1 MGKSM
6 AETRDVAA
14 GRCTA
19 PALAEAFADLHAP
32 LTEQQAYNESSR
44 CFYCHDAPCL
54 EACPT
59 GIDIPGFIR
68 RIATG
73 NATGAG
79 RTILDSNIMGAT
91 CARVCPVE
99 ELCEEVCVRNT
110 GDHKPVTIA
119 QLQRF
124 ATDALF
130 DANMQPYARAAETG
144 KKVAIVGA
152 GPAGLACAHRLA
164 RYGHDVVVYEARA
177 KAGGLN
183 EYGLAAYKMP
193 DNIAQREID
202 FILSVGGITI
212 ETGKALGKELSLDQL
227 TSDHD
232 AVFLGLG
239 LSAVNALGL
248 DGENVDAVEDA
259 VDYISDLRQA
269 VDLSAVAVGRRV
281 VVIGG
286 GNTAID
292 AAVQAKRLGAEDVT
306 LVYRRGPEQMG
317 ATDFEQDLAQ
327 TNGVIIRHW
336 AMPVAIKGENGSAV
350 EMTFEATQLD
360 GNGRLEGTGARF
372 TLMADQVFKAI
383 GQAFDAAPLGGGAA
397 PEVSGGRIVVDENG
411 KTSMNGVYAGGDC
424 IAGQDL
430 TVSAVEDGKVSAE
443 AIHQEL
449 SGQNS
454 NKGAS

>member
-1 MGKSM
+1 MGIQMTQS
-6 AETRDVAA
+6 RDIAA
-14 GRCTA
+14 GRCEA
-19 PALAEAFADLHAP
+19 IALAKAFGDLHSP
-32 LTEQQAYNESSR
+32 LTDQQAFNEASR

-59 GIDIPGFIR
+59 SIDIPGFIR

-119 QLQRF
+119 QLQRH

-130 DANMQPYARAAETG
+130 EAGMQPYTREAETD
-144 KKVAIVGA
+144 KKIAVVGA

-164 RYGHDVVVYEARA
+164 RYGHEVTVFEAKP

-193 DNIAQREID
+193 DNIAQREVD
-202 FILSVGGITI
+202 FILSVGGINL
-212 ETGKALGKELSLDQL
+212 ETGKALGDELTLDQL
-227 TSDHD
+227 RNDYD

-239 LSAVNALGL
+239 LGAVNALGL
-248 DGENVDAVEDA
+248 EGEEVDAIKDA

-269 VDLSAVAVGRRV
+269 DDLMSVAVGRRV
-281 VVIGG
+281 IVIGG

-292 AAVQAKRLGAEDVT
+292 AAVQAKRLGADEVT

-317 ATDFEQDLAQ
+317 ATGFEQDLAQ
-327 TNGVIIRHW
+327 TNGVVIRHW
-336 AMPVAIKGENGSAV
+336 AKPVAIKGENGSAV

-360 GNGRLEGTGARF
+360 GKGRLEGTGATF
-372 TLMADQVFKAI
+372 TLAADQVFKAI
-383 GQAFDAAPLGGGAA
+383 GQAFDAAPLQGGAA
-397 PEVSGGRIVVDENG
+397 PEVSGGRIVIDETRR
-411 KTSMNGVYAGGDC
+411 TSLGNVYAGGDC
-424 IAGQDL
+424 VAGQDL
-430 TVSAVEDGKVSAE
+430 TVSAVEDGKVA
-443 AIHQEL
+443 AKAMHLEL
-449 SGQNS
+449 T
-454 NKGAS
+454 KGTS

>member
-1 MGKSM
+1 MGEYM
-6 AETRDVAA
+6 AEPRDIAA
-14 GRCTA
+14 GRCSA
-19 PALAEAFADLHAP
+19 PDLAKAFADLHAP
-32 LTEQQAYNESSR
+32 LTDQQAFNEAGR

-59 GIDIPGFIR
+59 SIDIPGFIR

-119 QLQRF
+119 QLQRY
-124 ATDALF
+124 ATDSLF
-130 DANMQPYARAAETG
+130 EAGMQPYARAAATG
-144 KKVAIVGA
+144 KKIAVVGA

-164 RYGHDVVVYEARA
+164 RYGHDVVVYDAKA

-202 FILSVGGITI
+202 FIMSVGGITI
-212 ETGKALGKELSLDQL
+212 ETGKALGVDVMLDQL
-227 TSDHD
+227 RADHD
-232 AVFLGLG
+232 VVFLGFGLG
-239 LSAVNALGL
+239 AVNALGL
-248 DGENVDAVEDA
+248 QGEDVDAVEDA
-259 VDYISDLRQA
+259 VDYISELRQA
-269 VDLSAVAVGRRV
+269 DDLTKVTVGRRV

-292 AAVQAKRLGAEDVT
+292 AAVQAKRLGAEEVT

-317 ATDFEQDLAQ
+317 ATGFEQDLAQ
-327 TNGVIIRHW
+327 TNGVVIRHW
-336 AMPVAIKGENGSAV
+336 AKPVGIEGENGSAV

-360 GNGRLEGTGARF
+360 GNNRLEGTGATF
-372 TLMADQVFKAI
+372 TLTADQVFKAI
-383 GQAFDAAPLGGGAA
+383 GQTFDETPIQGAAAPD
-397 PEVSGGRIVVDENG
+397 VSGGRIVVDDER
-411 KTSMNGVYAGGDC
+411 KTSLHDVYAGGDC
-424 IAGQDL
+424 VEGQDL
-430 TVSAVEDGKVSAE
+430 TVSAVEDGKIAAE
-443 AIHQEL
+443 AIHQQL
-449 SGQNS
+449 I
-454 NKGAS
+454 KGAS

>member
-1 MGKSM
+1 MTQ
-6 AETRDVAA
+6 TRDLAS

-19 PALAEAFADLHAP
+19 PALAEAFSDLHAP
-32 LTEQQAYNESSR
+32 LSALQAYNEASR

-59 GIDIPGFIR
+59 SIDIPGFIR

-73 NATGAG
+73 NASGAG
-79 RTILDSNIMGAT
+79 KTILEANIMGAT

-119 QLQRF
+119 QLQRH

-130 DANMQPYARAAETG
+130 DAGLQPFSRAASTG
-144 KKVAIVGA
+144 KKVAVVGA
-152 GPAGLACAHRLA
+152 GPAGLACAHGLA
-164 RYGHDVVVYEARA
+164 RKGHDVVIYEARA

-193 DNIAQREID
+193 DNIAQREIE
-202 FILSVGGITI
+202 FILSVGGMTI
-212 ETGKALGKELSLDQL
+212 ETGKALGADLSLDQL
-227 TSDHD
+227 REDFD

-239 LSAVNALGL
+239 LGAVNALGL
-248 DGENVDAVEDA
+248 AGEEAEAIEDA
-259 VDYISDLRQA
+259 VDYIADLRQA
-269 VDLSAVAVGRRV
+269 GDLSSVAVGRRV
-281 VVIGG
+281 IVIGG

-317 ATDFEQDLAQ
+317 ATDFEQDLAL
-327 TNGVIIRHW
+327 TNGVVIRHW
-336 AMPVAIKGENGSAV
+336 AKPVGISGENGSAV

-360 GNGRLEGTGARF
+360 DGGRLEGTGAMF
-372 TLMADQVFKAI
+372 SLMADHVFTAI
-383 GQAFDAAPLGGGAA
+383 GQAFDATVLQNGDAPK
-397 PEVSGGRIVVDENG
+397 VSGGRIQVDENRL
-411 KTSMNGVYAGGDC
+411 TSLPGVYAGGDC
-424 IAGQDL
+424 VEGQDL
-430 TVSAVEDGKVSAE
+430 TVSAVEDGKVAAG
-443 AIHQEL
+443 AIHIEL
-449 SGQNS
+449 S
-454 NKGAS
+454 KGAS